1 MYVGADVTVTYS
13 VEYPPRDEYP
23 CGVKQPPL
31 PNPSV
36 PVLIPAG
43 ASAYNVME
51 NAVSDYGASYKFTA
65 TYYGSA
71 LGYLID
77 AINDVPVAVTQLPPS
92 VCYWEF
98 YVKYPNGTEV
108 SSAVGVSSFTFNS
121 SGYGITMR
129 YHDSAHSHNFEA
141 RQLIMKKLKN

>member
-1 MYVGADVTVTYS
+1 
-13 VEYPPRDEYP
+13 
-23 CGVKQPPL
+23 
-31 PNPSV
+31 
-36 PVLIPAG
+36 
-43 ASAYNVME
+43 ME

-108 SSAVGVSSFTFNS
+108 SCDVGVSRFTFNS
-121 SGYGITMR
+121 SGYGMTLR
-129 YHDSAHSHNFEA
+129 YHDSAHSQA
-141 RQLIMKKLKN
+141 RLRQLKKFKT